1 MTVTGFGNTDP
12 SSSVIYHTGGR
23 KLYAKVV
30 DPPND
35 HCGAVQFSKEREFC
49 YGAPPGEGVVCKFDD
64 GDPIF
69 LPHEIPDF
77 ESGMLQWHQVGIQS
91 RGHEKCDAQ
100 YTVATRLSAH
110 VDWIVSTLL
119 ALR

>member
-12 SSSVIYHTGGR
+12 LSFKRQLPHAR
-23 KLYAKVV
+23 KLNAKLV
-30 DPPND
+30 DLPND
-35 HCGAVQFSKEREFC
+35 HCGRVQFSKEREFC
-49 YGAPPGEGVVCKFDD
+49 YGAPPGEGVVCKHDD
-64 GDPIF
+64 GDPIV
-69 LPHEIPDF
+69 LPHEIPDP
-77 ESGMLQWHQVGIQS
+77 ESGRLQWHQVGIQS

-119 ALR
+119 AFA